1 MPKDLEKDLDNLFQ
15 AATEDAQE
23 EKKESQK
30 NLENE
35 EEFESVSSDD
45 GSEINKPIEVI
56 SLEDRIET
64 AVLEDEVQKSYLNY
78 AMSVI
83 MSRALPDV
91 RDGMKPVHRRI
102 IYTMHKLG
110 LTPGSKYVKCARII
124 GEVLGKYHP
133 HGDASVYSALARLA
147 QDFSVRYPL
156 VDGQG
161 NFGSVD
167 GDSPAAMRYT
177 EARMA
182 APSPYLVKDIEKDT
196 VDFVD
201 NYDGSQREP
210 KVLPAILPNLL
221 INGQTGIAVGMATEI
236 PPHNL
241 QEVSE
246 AILYMINGWT
256 EKTST
261 FNEKIQAQEKPE
273 ESKIYFGTEQNP
285 KSQADITFE
294 ELLKFIPG
302 PDLPTGGIIYGQNEI
317 LSAYKTGRGRCLL
330 RSKAE
335 CSEKE
340 IIVHEIP
347 YQVNK
352 ANLLIKISDLIK
364 DKKVDGIRD
373 IRDESNKDGIRI
385 VIETKRDASP
395 EVVLNQLFKFTDLQ
409 VYTHF
414 NLVALIQDG
423 RQPKILNLKEILI
436 EFINHR
442 FEVVTRRTQF
452 DLNKAEAELH
462 ILDGLKIAL
471 DNIDKVIQII
481 RNSYDKE
488 EATQNLIAEFSF
500 SEKQTEA
507 ILQMRLQALTNLDKS
522 KIEEER
528 QAKIDLITS
537 LKEILENPIVKKK
550 VVSDEIREVAEK
562 IKSPRRTQIITSSL
576 EEHSKED
583 MIEEEEVV
591 VQLTKSQYIKV
602 LPVDTFRTQGRG
614 GRGVTSFN
622 PKDEDWIKSSMI
634 ANSHDYIYAFT
645 NCGRVFRTRVFELP
659 SGSRQGRGQALVN
672 YFEFQENESITN
684 ILTISKDKQLDGQ
697 GSLIFATKQGTV
709 KRTKLELFERINK
722 NGKIAI
728 GLNEGDEVLDV
739 KLSMDEKDKI
749 IVSSNGGKTVIFD
762 LDQLNPLGRTAKGV
776 RGIRLKKG
784 DEVINLQINNIELAE
799 AGDEVESSEEIIES
813 EEKEKEFPSLLVIT
827 ENGFGK
833 QTKLSDFRKTNRAA
847 SGVKT
852 LKMTK
857 KTGKPVIVE
866 ILYGNE
872 ENLII
877 TTKNGITIRLNP
889 EKIPQIGR
897 STQGVK
903 AINLD
908 KGDKVV
914 SGGVS

>member
-1 MPKDLEKDLDNLFQ
+1 MSKEPEKNLDDLFEAIKKEEEQEKENQLESEIEPDLDNN
-15 AATEDAQE
+15 D
-23 EKKESQK
+23 
-30 NLENE
+30 
-35 EEFESVSSDD
+35 SDD
-45 GSEINKPIEVI
+45 GSVI
-56 SLEDRIET
+56 AIGGVNSLEDRIET
-64 AVLEDEVQKSYLNY
+64 AVLEEEVQKSYLNY

-110 LTPGSKYVKCARII
+110 LTPGSKYVKSARII

-161 NFGSVD
+161 NFGSID

-182 APSPYLVKDIEKDT
+182 IPSPYLVKDIEKDT

-210 KVLPAILPNLL
+210 KVLPTVLPNLL

-241 QEVSE
+241 QEVAS

-256 EKTST
+256 EETLG
-261 FNEKIQAQEKPE
+261 FNAVIQAQEIPE
-273 ESKIYFGTEQNP
+273 ENKIYFGTENNP
-285 KSQADITFE
+285 KSQEDITFE

-302 PDLPTGGIIYGQNEI
+302 PDFPTGGIIYGQNDI
-317 LSAYKTGRGRCLL
+317 LNAYKTGKGKCLL

-335 CSEKE
+335 FTEKE
-340 IIVHEIP
+340 IIISEIP
-347 YQVNK
+347 YQINK
-352 ANLLIKISDLIK
+352 ASLLIKISDLVK
-364 DKKVDGIRD
+364 DKKLEGIKD

-395 EVVLNQLFKFTDLQ
+395 EVVLNQLFKLTDLQ
-409 VYTHF
+409 VYSHF
-414 NLVALIQDG
+414 NLVALVKDG
-423 RQPKILNLKEILI
+423 RQPKVLNLKEILI

-442 FEVVTRRTQF
+442 FQVVTRRTKF
-452 DLNKAEAELH
+452 DLAKTQAELH

-471 DNIDKVIQII
+471 DNIDKVIQLI
-481 RNSYDKE
+481 RSSYDKL
-488 EATQNLIAEFSF
+488 EASQKLIEAFDL

-507 ILQMRLQALTNLDKS
+507 ILQMRLQTLTNLDKN
-522 KIEEER
+522 KVEDER
-528 QAKIDLITS
+528 QEKIDLIAKLT
-537 LKEILENPIVKKK
+537 EILENPSVKKK

-562 IKSPRRTQIITSSL
+562 IKSPRRTQIVKTGI
-576 EEHSKED
+576 EEYSKED
-583 MIEEEEVV
+583 TIEEEDVV
-591 VQLTKSQYIKV
+591 VQLTQAQYIKV

-622 PKDEDWIKSSMI
+622 PKEEDWVKSSVI
-634 ANSHDYIYAFT
+634 ANSHDYVYAFT
-645 NCGRVFRTRVFELP
+645 NTGRVFRTRVFELP

-672 YFEFQENESITN
+672 YFEFQENEKITN
-684 ILTISKDKQLDGQ
+684 ILTISKEKQNDIR
-697 GSLIFATKQGTV
+697 GSLIFATKKGLV
-709 KRTKLELFERINK
+709 KRTKLELFEKINRT
-722 NGKIAI
+722 GKIAI
-728 GLNEGDEVLDV
+728 GLNQDDEVLDV
-739 KLSMDEKDKI
+739 KLSMDEKDKVI
-749 IVSSNGGKTVIFD
+749 ISTNGGKTVIFD

-776 RGIRLKKG
+776 KGIKLTKG
-784 DEVINLQINNIELAE
+784 EEVINLQINNIELAE
-799 AGDEVESSEEIIES
+799 AGDDSETPEEIIES
-813 EEKEKEFPSLLVIT
+813 ENKEKEFPSLLVVT

-833 QTKLSDFRKTNRAA
+833 QTKLSEFRKTNRAA

-877 TTKNGITIRLNP
+877 TTKKGVTIRLDP

-903 AINLD
+903 VINLD
-908 KGDKVV
+908 KGDQVV

>member
-1 MPKDLEKDLDNLFQ
+1 MPKDPEKDLDNLFE
-15 AATEDAQE
+15 AIDKDAQN
-23 EKKESQK
+23 ESNPKTPQPQPEAS
-30 NLENE
+30 N
-35 EEFESVSSDD
+35 SGSGSDI
-45 GSEINKPIEVI
+45 INPVATV
-56 SLEDRIET
+56 SLEDRIDT

-110 LTPGSKYVKCARII
+110 LTPGSKYVKSARII

-161 NFGSVD
+161 NFGSID

-182 APSPYLVKDIEKDT
+182 TPSPFLVKDIEKNT

-201 NYDGSQREP
+201 NYDGSQQEP
-210 KVLPAILPNLL
+210 KVLPTILPNLL

-241 QEVSE
+241 DEVAQ
-246 AILYMINGWT
+246 AILYVINGWT
-256 EKTST
+256 EKTLE
-261 FNEKIQAQEKPE
+261 FNSQIQAQEIPE
-273 ESKIYFGTEQNP
+273 ESKTYFGTEEKP
-285 KSQADITFE
+285 KAREEITFE
-294 ELLKFIPG
+294 ELQKFILG

-317 LSAYKTGRGRCLL
+317 LNAYKTGRGRCLL
-330 RSKAE
+330 RSKVE
-335 CSEKE
+335 LTEKE
-340 IIVHEIP
+340 IIVQEIP
-347 YQVNK
+347 YQINK
-352 ANLLIKISDLIK
+352 SNLLVKISDLVK
-364 DKKVDGIRD
+364 DKKVEGIRD

-409 VYTHF
+409 VYAHF
-414 NLVALIQDG
+414 NLVALTQDG
-423 RQPKILNLKEILI
+423 RQPKVLNLKEILF
-436 EFINHR
+436 EFIDHR
-442 FEVVTRRTQF
+442 FQVVTRRTQF
-452 DLNKAEAELH
+452 ELNKAEAELH

-471 DNIDKVIQII
+471 DNIDKVIQLI
-481 RNSYDKE
+481 RASYDKE
-488 EATQNLIAEFSF
+488 EASQKLMAEFNL

-507 ILQMRLQALTNLDKS
+507 ILQMRLQTLTNLDKN
-522 KIEEER
+522 KIEDER
-528 QAKIDLITS
+528 QAKIDLIAS
-537 LKEILENPIVKKK
+537 LKEILENPEVKKK

-562 IKSPRRTQIITSSL
+562 IKSPRRTQIIRSSL

-583 MIEEEEVV
+583 MIEEEDVV
-591 VQLTKSQYIKV
+591 VQLTKAQYIKV

-622 PKDEDWIKSSMI
+622 PKDEDWVKSSTI
-634 ANSHDYIYAFT
+634 ANSHDYVYAFT
-645 NCGRVFRTRVFELP
+645 NTGRVFRTRVFELP

-672 YFEFQENESITN
+672 YFEFQENEKITN
-684 ILTISKDKQLDGQ
+684 ILTISKEKQADGQ
-697 GSLIFATKQGTV
+697 GSLIFATKKGLV
-709 KRTKLELFERINK
+709 KRSKLELFERINR

-739 KLSMDEKDKI
+739 KLSMDEKDKVI
-749 IVSSNGGKTVIFD
+749 ISANGGKTVIFD

-776 RGIRLKKG
+776 KGIKLKKS
-784 DEVINLQINNIELAE
+784 DEVINLQINNIDLAE
-799 AGDEVESSEEIIES
+799 GGDVEGPEEIIES
-813 EEKEKEFPSLLVIT
+813 EVKEKEFPSLLVIT

-833 QTKLSDFRKTNRAA
+833 QTKLSEFRKTNRAA

-866 ILYGNE
+866 ILYGTE
-872 ENLII
+872 EDLII

-903 AINLD
+903 VINLD
-908 KGDKVV
+908 KKDEVV